1 MKYVYLV
8 EKYMEAGYGDYD
20 SAWYDPVKAEERRKV
35 FASCGYGTHVYKMR
49 IEDSAE
55 VNK

>member
-8 EKYMEAGYGDYD
+8 EKYMEAGYGAYD
-20 SAWYDPVKAEERRKV
+20 SAWYDPVKAEERRKF
-35 FASCGYGTHVYKMR
+35 FASCGYGTHVYKMK